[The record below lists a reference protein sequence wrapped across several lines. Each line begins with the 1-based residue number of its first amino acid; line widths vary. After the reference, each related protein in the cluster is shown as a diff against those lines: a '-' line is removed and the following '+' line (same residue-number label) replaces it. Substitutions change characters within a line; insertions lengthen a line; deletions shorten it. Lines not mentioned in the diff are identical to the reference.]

1 MVISDIIGSRSGDVA
16 VIGPDALVA
25 EAADMMDERK
35 IGIVVVCSED
45 GVVLGLISER
55 DIVRAVA
62 EGGNDFSVL
71 RVDQLFTEEPQVCSP
86 SDNIEEITDTM
97 HVNQFRHMPVV
108 EYGKLV
114 GMVSLSD
121 ILAHTLEE
129 KGFDE
134 KANIWSCL
142 EIL

>member
-1 MVISDIIGSRSGDVA
+1 
-16 VIGPDALVA
+16 
-25 EAADMMDERK
+25 
-35 IGIVVVCSED
+35 
-45 GVVLGLISER
+45 
-55 DIVRAVA
+55 
-62 EGGNDFSVL
+62 
-71 RVDQLFTEEPQVCSP
+71 
-86 SDNIEEITDTM
+86 
-97 HVNQFRHMPVV
+97 MPVV

-114 GMVSLSD
+114 GMVSLGD